1 MDENGA
7 DIFIF
12 RLNANYIIQGLSELT
27 RFRKSKIEEINLS
40 DVREKIDNFD
50 EFLITVSSTRI
61 DNIISELIASSRTK
75 AVELVEDEKVLVNYE
90 VVSKNSKMVNFGDII
105 TVRGKGKFIIDDL
118 VRNTRN
124 DRKVIKVRKYA

>member
-1 MDENGA
+1 M
-7 DIFIF
+7 
-12 RLNANYIIQGLSELT
+12 T

-50 EFLITVSSTRI
+50 EILITVSSMRI
-61 DNIISELIASSRTK
+61 DNIVSELIASSRTK

>member
-1 MDENGA
+1 M
-7 DIFIF
+7 
-12 RLNANYIIQGLSELT
+12 T

-61 DNIISELIASSRTK
+61 DNIVSELIASSRTK